1 MTEKKTLRV
10 QFEEVLT
17 FLNENNATEEMID
30 FIKDRA
36 EKSIRKNTS
45 RKETPTQKHNKEVA
59 EIAYK
64 YLADTGVK
72 ILAKDLMK
80 AVPEIISYDGSTT
93 TQYTTAVLRLLVKDG
108 RVDKKQE
115 KGKTFYFAV

>member
-1 MTEKKTLRV
+1 MTEKKTLKV
-10 QFEEVLT
+10 QFEEVAT
-17 FLNENNATEEMID
+17 FLAENGAGQEMID
-30 FIKDRA
+30 FINDRA
-36 EKSIRKNTS
+36 EKSIRKNST

-59 EIAYK
+59 EIVYK
-64 YLADTGVK
+64 YLVDTGVK

-80 AVPEIISYDGSTT
+80 AVPEIISYDGSAT